1 MVRVPGSRGAAQTL
15 ILRSDKLSVR
25 IAAIVLVSFSKDGF
39 STPLNFLDI
48 ACNTHMQCCSQPG
61 AVSALCPKWSS
72 VISRGWHEGPLNKED
87 FDKLLK
93 STVNNDT

>member
-1 MVRVPGSRGAAQTL
+1 MPGIRGAAQTL

-25 IAAIVLVSFSKDGF
+25 IAAIVLVSFSKDAL
-39 STPLNFLDI
+39 STPLNFLDV